1 MLVYTTL
8 LGNVG
13 GGVVK
18 KNKSFSIVEVLL
30 KSNMFSLKDQP
41 YKF

>member
-18 KNKSFSIVEVLL
+18 KSKSFSAVQVFLE
-30 KSNMFSLKDQP
+30 SNVFSLKVQT
-41 YKF
+41 KL